1 MIKCIKTTEIEEG
14 VEHFLFYDTEM
25 KEVCDFH
32 FEQVFTSTS
41 DFIDAFNERYAH
53 YPTHF
58 RIKEM
63 EKYLRLL

>member
-14 VEHFLFYDTEM
+14 VEPFMFYDTEM
-25 KEVCDFH
+25 EEVCDF
-32 FEQVFTSTS
+32 FTSTS

-53 YPTHF
+53 YQTRF
-58 RIKEM
+58 RIREM

>member
-14 VEHFLFYDTEM
+14 VEHFLFYDTEPRAI
-25 KEVCDFH
+25 CDFNRK
-32 FEQVFTSTS
+32 QVFSSTS
-41 DFIDAFNERYAH
+41 DFIDEFNERYAH